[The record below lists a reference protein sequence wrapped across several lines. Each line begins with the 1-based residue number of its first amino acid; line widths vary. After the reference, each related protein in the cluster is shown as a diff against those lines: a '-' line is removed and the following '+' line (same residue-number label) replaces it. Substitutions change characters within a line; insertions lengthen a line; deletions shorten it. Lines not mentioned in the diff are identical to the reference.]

1 MVSNIHVFSQCV
13 AHGWI
18 YQSYRITHETQ
29 DGEKEKIATGI
40 QQQKWIQ
47 IFFFFGFVFLAS
59 ERLLL
64 LLVPSLWLFHRIVA
78 PKFIVVDY
86 KYMVRNNLHEERGEM
101 GSGLHNHGPLKI
113 VTKE

>member
-1 MVSNIHVFSQCV
+1 MYSVSVLPMAGSISPIGLRMKHKTVKKKKSPQESNSKNGF
-13 AHGWI
+13 
-18 YQSYRITHETQ
+18 R
-29 DGEKEKIATGI
+29 
-40 QQQKWIQ
+40 
-47 IFFFFGFVFLAS
+47 FFFFGFVFLAS